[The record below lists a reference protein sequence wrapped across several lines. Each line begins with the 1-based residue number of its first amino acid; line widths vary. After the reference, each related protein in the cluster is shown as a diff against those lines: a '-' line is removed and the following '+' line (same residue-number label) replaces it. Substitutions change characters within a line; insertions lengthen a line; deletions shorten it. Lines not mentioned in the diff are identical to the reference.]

1 MKGIVVNYD
10 GEHLFITAPFTD
22 TGLFVKRNVTSCEII
37 LDDGRAISAEQRKF
51 IYATIKD
58 IAIYTGYLPDEAKAI
73 MKYEYI
79 ERTGAAE
86 FSLADCTMTQANEF
100 IEFLIEWRVEHDIA
114 SDDLIS
120 RSPDI
125 SKYLYACLYFKKCC
139 ICGKKADLH
148 HVDTVGMGR
157 NRKDIL
163 HVGMRAESLC
173 SGRYGHHME
182 CEHIGQH
189 RFDEKYHVYGITL
202 DETLCKIYKLK
213 AGVTHI

>member
-1 MKGIVVNYD
+1 MEGTIVNYD
-10 GEHLFITAPFTD
+10 GTHLFITVPFTD
-22 TGLFVKRNVTSCEII
+22 TGLFVKRNTTSCEIL
-37 LDDGRAISAEQRKF
+37 LDDGRTISADQRKK

-58 IAIYTGYLPDEAKAI
+58 IALYTGYMPDEAKAI

-79 ERTGAAE
+79 ERTGTAY

-100 IEFLIEWRVEHDIA
+100 LEFLIEWCVEHDIA

-139 ICGKKADLH
+139 ICGRKADLH
-148 HVDTVGMGR
+148 HVDSVGMGR

-163 HVGMRAESLC
+163 HLGMRSESLC
-173 SGRYGHHME
+173 RPHHTE
-182 CEHIGQH
+182 AETIGQDT
-189 RFDEKYHVYGITL
+189 FDNKYHIYGIKL
-202 DETLCKIYKLK
+202 DETLCKIHKLK
-213 AGVTHI
+213 ARSNDAG